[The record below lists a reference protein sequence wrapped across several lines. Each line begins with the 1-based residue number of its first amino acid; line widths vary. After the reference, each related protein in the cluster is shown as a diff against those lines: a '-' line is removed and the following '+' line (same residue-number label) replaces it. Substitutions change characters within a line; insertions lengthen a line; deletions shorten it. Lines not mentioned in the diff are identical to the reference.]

1 MADETYLGEQPADG
15 QESADAQFIHTMDGT
30 INELSDL
37 LQRLQTQE
45 NAVEAEEKQRA
56 KTPLALRLELIG
68 CEYFHVGFSDTQ
80 TMPEYTPGEIPCPF
94 NKAIPDQECRD
105 CSHVRFF
112 PYGMHLKP
120 HEKRYAS
127 HGMVIPIASEE
138 EADALAEAVKGLDL
152 KPLRRIRYE
161 IQAVAK
167 AINNAEARRQEAI
180 RRETERQQG
189 KRD

>member
-1 MADETYLGEQPADG
+1 MADEQFLGEQPAEE
-15 QESADAQFIHTMDGT
+15 QESADAQYIHQLDGS
-30 INELSDL
+30 IQELQAL
-37 LQRLQTQE
+37 LDRLQKQE
-45 NAVEAEEKQRA
+45 NVVEAQEKQRA

-68 CEYFHVGFSDTQ
+68 CEYFHVGFSDQQ
-80 TMPEYTPGEIPCPF
+80 TIPEYTPGEIPCPF
-94 NKAIPDQECRD
+94 NKAVPDQECRD

-127 HGMVIPIASEE
+127 HGMVIPIASED
-138 EADALAEAVKGLDL
+138 EADALAEAVKNLDL

-161 IQAVAK
+161 INAVAQALK
-167 AINNAEARRQEAI
+167 NAEARKAEAV